1 MKKNVGKKDALVR
14 SILALVLLVTGLLV
28 GPMSTTSLILDAV
41 AMVLALTAQLGVCG
55 IYKIFGISTCPV
67 TEQKKS

>member
-28 GPMSTTSLILDAV
+28 GPMEIISLVLYGLAL
-41 AMVLALTAQLGVCG
+41 VLALTAQLGVCG
-55 IYKIFGISTCPV
+55 IYKIFGISTRSA
-67 TEQKKS
+67 EEK